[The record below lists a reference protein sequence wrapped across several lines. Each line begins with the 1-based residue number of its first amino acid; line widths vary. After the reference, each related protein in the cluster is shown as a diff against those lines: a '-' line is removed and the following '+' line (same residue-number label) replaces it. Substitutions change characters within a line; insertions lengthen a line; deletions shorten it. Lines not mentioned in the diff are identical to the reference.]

1 MLCGVKVVQGLLG
14 MVELSAR
21 CGEEGETPG
30 KRRLSQ
36 GDWSLNVG
44 SQLSKAGSQLR
55 SGCLSTEKLKQKAV
69 VKAHCNYCSLNIEAI
84 AGTPN
89 RKLCI

>member
-14 MVELSAR
+14 MMGLSAQ

-30 KRRLSQ
+30 ERRLSQ
-36 GDWSLNVG
+36 RDWSLNVG

-55 SGCLSTEKLKQKAV
+55 FGMPF
-69 VKAHCNYCSLNIEAI
+69 Y
-84 AGTPN
+84 
-89 RKLCI
+89 